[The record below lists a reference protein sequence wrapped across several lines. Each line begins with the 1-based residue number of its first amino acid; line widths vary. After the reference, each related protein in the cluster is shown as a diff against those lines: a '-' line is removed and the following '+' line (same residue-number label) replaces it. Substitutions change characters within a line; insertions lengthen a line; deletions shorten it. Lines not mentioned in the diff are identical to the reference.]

1 MRGAPR
7 MSRPCTICSLPDQQ
21 RRKVERMLMTQNN
34 TQVSLTS
41 GHSRFA
47 LGRHRKHM
55 SAAIAAAYSVAPPE
69 EREKA
74 LVSYGSDLQAE
85 VRALIDEANS
95 LRATAVRKRDIR
107 TALKG
112 IDTAL
117 KALEMFA
124 KLSGQLQGPQHN
136 HLHLHAEVPSR
147 EEAIEAAR
155 ECLEVFAPKLL
166 ATTAVTMDA
175 PVLLEEEPAGV
186 VPKAVLS

>member
-1 MRGAPR
+1 
-7 MSRPCTICSLPDQQ
+7 MSRPCTICALPDQR

-34 TQVSLTS
+34 TQASLAS

-55 SAAIAAAYSVAPPE
+55 SAAMAAAYSVTPPE

-74 LVSYGSDLQAE
+74 LVSYGSGLQAE
-85 VRALIDEANS
+85 VRVLIDEANS
-95 LRATAVRKRDIR
+95 LRVTAVRKRDIR

-124 KLSGQLQGPQHN
+124 KLS
-136 HLHLHAEVPSR
+136 
-147 EEAIEAAR
+147 
-155 ECLEVFAPKLL
+155 
-166 ATTAVTMDA
+166 
-175 PVLLEEEPAGV
+175 
-186 VPKAVLS
+186 